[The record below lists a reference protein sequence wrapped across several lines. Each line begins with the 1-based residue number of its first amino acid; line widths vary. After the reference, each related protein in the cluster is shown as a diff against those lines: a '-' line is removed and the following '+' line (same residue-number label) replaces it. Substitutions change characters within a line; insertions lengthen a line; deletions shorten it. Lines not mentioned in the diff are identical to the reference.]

1 MAAHE
6 ISVEPDISAL
16 PPLLEWIE
24 GRCRED
30 GLADDVTFK
39 MTLVLEEAVTNVINH
54 GFADLPPP
62 HLIRVRLDIALER
75 IVAEVV
81 DNGRPFD
88 PLARADPDLSRPLE
102 ERVPGGLGILLMQRM
117 TDRIEYRRSN
127 GDNRLWLEKTRA

>member
-1 MAAHE
+1 MASHE
-6 ISVEPDISAL
+6 LSVEPDISAI

-24 GRCRED
+24 QRCRND

-39 MTLVLEEAVTNVINH
+39 MTLVLEEAVTNVINY

-62 HLIRVRLDIALER
+62 HVIRVRLEIGRER

-88 PLARADPDLSRPLE
+88 PLARPDPDLLRPLE
-102 ERVPGGLGILLMQRM
+102 ERQPGGLGIHLMRRM
-117 TDRIEYRRSN
+117 TDRIEYRRN
-127 GDNRLWLEKTRA
+127 GRDNYLLLEKACA